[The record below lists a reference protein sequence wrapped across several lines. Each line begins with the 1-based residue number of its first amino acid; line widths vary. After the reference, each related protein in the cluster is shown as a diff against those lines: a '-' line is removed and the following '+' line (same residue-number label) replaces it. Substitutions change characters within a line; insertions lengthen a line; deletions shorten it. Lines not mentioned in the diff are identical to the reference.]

1 VNAKNTLVVSES
13 FTPSRRLVGWNG
25 LGYPG
30 RICALL
36 VCVGQAQ
43 VAQAEEHLIDGVVA
57 QVDAAA
63 LTRSEL
69 WAEARIVL
77 LRARG
82 ASAARSVELT
92 DDLLRSVLRTMVSR
106 ELLMAEARR
115 LKMREVPESEVQRE
129 LTRLREAFATPS
141 DYTRFMEG
149 LGFNME
155 SGPAPELVALV
166 RSERMVERFVALRIR
181 QGFVIKERD
190 IERCYTQNQGR
201 FGSVSRAEVRPV
213 IEELIRD
220 ARTERA
226 LAVLLEQL
234 EKRAT
239 LRFQPGFDVRG
250 RYGQDPRAGGLRP
263 VVCPEEDEAP

>member
-1 VNAKNTLVVSES
+1 MKAKNTLVVSDS
-13 FTPSRRLVGWNG
+13 FTPSPRLVGRNR

-30 RICALL
+30 WLGALVL
-36 VCVGQAQ
+36 SLSLTESAR
-43 VAQAEEHLIDGVVA
+43 AEEHLIDGVVA

-115 LKMREVPESEVQRE
+115 LKMREVPESEVERE
-129 LTRLREAFATPS
+129 LARLREAFATPS
-141 DYTRFMEG
+141 DFNRFMES
-149 LGFNME
+149 LGFKME

-190 IERCYTQNQGR
+190 IERCYAQNQGR

-213 IEELIRD
+213 IEELLRD
-220 ARTERA
+220 ARTEKA
-226 LAVLLEQL
+226 LAGLLEQL

-250 RYGQDPRAGGLRP
+250 RYGQDPRAIGLRP